1 MLLKNGLLTLAVYAM
16 EAMEHPFQTLAE
28 IPSVVNEVANDF
40 HWIYWEDNF
49 GHFFAEDVQMVLKGK
64 MSVGHLFYYIFCFF
78 HGIFGNM
85 VYTVEEFYGIDS
97 WYAEGLCILG
107 LFGLG
112 YVSAIIIGD
121 LSPRLNKAAVRALR
135 QIYFAEKKILHRLE
149 KARKEALKELKEELA
164 ENIREIRAFLE
175 GPSFDWLRSSTAAWL
190 RRRAYALEQVAAK
203 RQEAESAKCHP

>member
-1 MLLKNGLLTLAVYAM
+1 MLNNNGLLSLAVYAM

-28 IPSVVNEVANDF
+28 IPSVVHEVANDF

-49 GHFFAEDVQMVLKGK
+49 GHFFAEDIRAVWEGK
-64 MSVGHLFYYIFCFF
+64 MTVGHLFYYIFCWM

-85 VYTVEEFYGIDS
+85 CYTVEEFYGIDA
-97 WYAEGLCILG
+97 WCAEGICILG

-112 YVSAIIIGD
+112 YVSAIILGD
-121 LSPRLNKAAVRALR
+121 LATQLNKAAVRALR
-135 QIYFAEKKILHRLE
+135 HIYFAEKKILNRLE

-203 RQEAESAKCHP
+203 REAAKS